1 MGDLSSAAPATLKK
15 SDRKLQHI
23 LRHAAEVFAEKG
35 FEGAS
40 IRDISR
46 SSRVSLSG
54 LYYYFE
60 SKQKLLYLIQ
70 YHAFS
75 SILEELQA
83 RLTGIADPEQRL
95 AILIQN
101 HLDYF
106 LRHPVEMKVL
116 SHEAEALEE
125 PYHRE
130 VAAIKRRYYELALG
144 LFEELARTGRA
155 RSISPR
161 IAVLGLFGMVNWI
174 YTWHNPK
181 IDPEA
186 AELAG
191 TMAEMFLNGVTNGH
205 AGSAAAGA
213 KSTASGKDAA
223 PSLAA
228 ASRRAAE
235 CATPACKLGEPRRR
249 TKLAGAS
256 RAGKSNEFHN
266 RKNGGR

>member
-1 MGDLSSAAPATLKK
+1 LSSAVSTTPRK

-46 SSRVSLSG
+46 ASRVSLSG

-75 SILEELQA
+75 SILEQLEA
-83 RLTGIADPEQRL
+83 RLDGVAGPEQRL
-95 AILIQN
+95 AVLIKN

-106 LRHPVEMKVL
+106 LRHPLEMKVL
-116 SHEAEALEE
+116 SHESEALEE
-125 PYHRE
+125 PYHRQ

-144 LFEELARTGRA
+144 LFEKLARAGSA
-155 RSISPR
+155 RRISPR
-161 IAVLGLFGMVNWI
+161 IAVLSLFGMINWI

-181 IDPEA
+181 VDPQAE
-186 AELAG
+186 ELAG
-191 TMAEMFLNGVTNGH
+191 AIAEMFLNGVMNGH
-205 AGSAAAGA
+205 ASGGATGASPAVNGKGVASSRAAA
-213 KSTASGKDAA
+213 
-223 PSLAA
+223 P
-228 ASRRAAE
+228 RRSAAE
-235 CATPACKLGEPRRR
+235 CAAPVSRLAEPSRR
-249 TKLAGAS
+249 TKLSGAFP
-256 RAGKSNEFHN
+256 AGKSGGFQT
-266 RKNGGR
+266 RKDGGR